1 MEIILWNAVLT
12 GLIAIMGFL
21 VKEKFSELGRIGI
34 LLNRTREEVARDH
47 ITRAEVRADMAK
59 IVDHVD
65 DRFDR
70 LEQRLDQ
77 LTRFQAYTVSNSSK
91 P

>member
-1 MEIILWNAVLT
+1 MEMMLWNA
-12 GLIAIMGFL
+12 GLSAVVAVMGFL
-21 VKEKFSELGRIGI
+21 LKGKFDELDRLSI

-47 ITRAEVRADMAK
+47 LTRAEFRADMAQLL
-59 IVDHVD
+59 

-70 LEQRLDQ
+70 IERKLDN
-77 LTRFQAYTVSNSSK
+77 LRSSNAI